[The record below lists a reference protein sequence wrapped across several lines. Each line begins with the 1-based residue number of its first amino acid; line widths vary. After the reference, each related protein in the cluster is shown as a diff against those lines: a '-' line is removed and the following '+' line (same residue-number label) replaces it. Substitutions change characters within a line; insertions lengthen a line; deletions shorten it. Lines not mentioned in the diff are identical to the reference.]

1 MTPLNAIRTATLA
14 AALATLGWG
23 HDAQAQTPDTTTAV
37 PPAATAPAPDAAPP
51 MTLSAPDATSPM
63 TPSTPAA
70 SPTVTTTV
78 TPTPAPAPESS
89 SSASRFR
96 IGPSVGVYLP
106 TDSKTRDRFGSTW
119 VSLGLGFGPFDV
131 IKAQGQLG
139 FDLNLQYQKHDDN
152 HVFLLPV
159 GLGYRIALTKDAE
172 ARAIPY
178 AGVTGD
184 LVFADVRSVADN
196 VHSGFRTG
204 AGASALIG
212 VNFGSNTNLEARYQF
227 ISRIKSFDFSGLSLT
242 AGYRF

>member
-1 MTPLNAIRTATLA
+1 MLSRSLSHAATLA
-14 AALATLGWG
+14 ALLALGLG
-23 HDAQAQTPDTTTAV
+23 HAAQAQTPDTTTSV
-37 PPAATAPAPDAAPP
+37 PPAGMAPAPDTTSPA
-51 MTLSAPDATSPM
+51 APDA
-63 TPSTPAA
+63 PATN
-70 SPTVTTTV
+70 PVVTTTV
-78 TPTPAPAPESS
+78 TPTPAPEPEQKN
-89 SSASRFR
+89 SASRFR

-106 TDSKTRDRFGSTW
+106 TDSKTRDRFGSSW
-119 VSLGLGFGPFDV
+119 VSVGLGFGPFDV

-152 HVFLLPV
+152 HAFLLPV
-159 GLGYRIALTKDAE
+159 GLGYRIALTKDPE

-184 LVFADVRSVADN
+184 IVFADVRSVADN
-196 VHSGFRTG
+196 VHSGFREG

-212 VNFGSNTNLEARYQF
+212 VNIGTNTNLEARYQF

>member
-1 MTPLNAIRTATLA
+1 MTPLNAIRTATLT
-14 AALATLGWG
+14 AALAALGWG
-23 HDAQAQTPDTTTAV
+23 HAAQAQTPDTTTSV
-37 PPAATAPAPDAAPP
+37 PPAATAPAPEAAPP
-51 MTLSAPDATSPM
+51 MMPGTGATSPV
-63 TPSTPAA
+63 
-70 SPTVTTTV
+70 VTTTV
-78 TPTPAPAPESS
+78 TPTPEPEPASKNS
-89 SSASRFR
+89 GSRFR

-106 TDSKTRDRFGSTW
+106 TDSKTRDRFGSSW
-119 VSLGLGFGPFDV
+119 ISLGLGFGPFDV

-184 LVFADVRSVADN
+184 LVFADVRSVADD

-212 VNFGSNTNLEARYQF
+212 INFGTNTNLEARYQF

>member
-1 MTPLNAIRTATLA
+1 MLSRNLFPAATLA
-14 AALATLGWG
+14 ALLALGLG
-23 HDAQAQTPDTTTAV
+23 HAAQAQTPDTTTSV
-37 PPAATAPAPDAAPP
+37 PPVGTAPAPDTALPAAPDMP
-51 MTLSAPDATSPM
+51 ATNPV
-63 TPSTPAA
+63 
-70 SPTVTTTV
+70 VTTTV
-78 TPTPAPAPESS
+78 TPTPAPEPEQKK
-89 SSASRFR
+89 SASRFR

-106 TDSKTRDRFGSTW
+106 TDSKTRDRFGSSW
-119 VSLGLGFGPFDV
+119 VSVGLGFGPFDV

-152 HVFLLPV
+152 HAFLLPV
-159 GLGYRIALTKDAE
+159 GLGYRIALTKDTE

-184 LVFADVRSVADN
+184 IVFADVRSVADN
-196 VHSGFRTG
+196 VHSGFREG

-212 VNFGSNTNLEARYQF
+212 VNIGTNTNLEARYQF

>member
-1 MTPLNAIRTATLA
+1 MTPRTLFHAATLA
-14 AALATLGWG
+14 ATLAATGWG
-23 HDAQAQTPDTTTAV
+23 HAAQAQTPGTTTSV
-37 PPAATAPAPDAAPP
+37 PPASTAPAPDA
-51 MTLSAPDATSPM
+51 TLPTAPDTTSTNPV
-63 TPSTPAA
+63 
-70 SPTVTTTV
+70 VTTTV
-78 TPTPAPAPESS
+78 TPTPEPEPASGHSS
-89 SSASRFR
+89 SRFR
-96 IGPSVGVYLP
+96 LGPSVGVYLP
-106 TDSKTRDRFGSTW
+106 TDSKTRDRFGSSW

-139 FDLNLQYQKHDDN
+139 LDLNLLYQKHDDN
-152 HVFLLPV
+152 HAFLLPV
-159 GLGYRIALTKDAE
+159 GLGYRIALTKDAQ

-204 AGASALIG
+204 AGASALLGINIG
-212 VNFGSNTNLEARYQF
+212 TNTNLEARYQF

>member
-1 MTPLNAIRTATLA
+1 MMPRTLFRTAALA
-14 AALATLGWG
+14 AALAAVTGI
-23 HDAQAQTPDTTTAV
+23 HAAQAQTPDTTTSV
-37 PPAATAPAPDAAPP
+37 PPAGAAPAPDTAPP
-51 MTLSAPDATSPM
+51 MTPM
-63 TPSTPAA
+63 TPATNPD
-70 SPTVTTTV
+70 VTTTV
-78 TPTPAPAPESS
+78 TPTPDPEPEQKK
-89 SSASRFR
+89 SASRFR

-106 TDSKTRDRFGSTW
+106 TNSKTRDRFGSSW

-139 FDLNLQYQKHDDN
+139 FDLNLQYQKHNDN

-159 GLGYRIALTKDAE
+159 GLGYRIALTKDTE

-178 AGVTGD
+178 AGITGD

-212 VNFGSNTNLEARYQF
+212 VNIGTNTNLEARYQF

>member
-1 MTPLNAIRTATLA
+1 MTPQTLFRTVTLA
-14 AALATLGWG
+14 AALAAAGWG
-23 HDAQAQTPDTTTAV
+23 QAAQAQTPDTPPAV

-51 MTLSAPDATSPM
+51 MTPSAGVTN
-63 TPSTPAA
+63 PA
-70 SPTVTTTV
+70 VTTTV
-78 TPTPAPAPESS
+78 TPTPEPAPESS

-106 TDSKTRDRFGSTW
+106 TDSKTRDRFGSSW

-184 LVFADVRSVADN
+184 LVFADVRSVADD

-204 AGASALIG
+204 AGASALLGI
-212 VNFGSNTNLEARYQF
+212 NFGTNTNLEARYQF

>member
-1 MTPLNAIRTATLA
+1 MMHLNAIRTAMFA
-14 AALATLGWG
+14 ATFASLGWG
-23 HDAQAQTPDTTTAV
+23 LAAQAQVPDTTTAV
-37 PPAATAPAPDAAPP
+37 PPAATAPAPEAVPP
-51 MTLSAPDATSPM
+51 MT
-63 TPSTPAA
+63 PAA
-70 SPTVTTTV
+70 PETNPVVTTTV
-78 TPTPAPAPESS
+78 TPTPEQEPESKNS
-89 SSASRFR
+89 RSRFR

-106 TDSKTRDRFGSTW
+106 TDSKTRDRFGSSW

-196 VHSGFRTG
+196 VHSGFREG
-204 AGASALIG
+204 AGASALLGI
-212 VNFGSNTNLEARYQF
+212 NFGTNTNIEARYQF